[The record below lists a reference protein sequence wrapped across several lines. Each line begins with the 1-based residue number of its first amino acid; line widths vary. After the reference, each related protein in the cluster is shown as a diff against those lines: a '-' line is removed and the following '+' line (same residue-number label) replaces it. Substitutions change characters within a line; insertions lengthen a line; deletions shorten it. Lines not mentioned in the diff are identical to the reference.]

1 MAVFVLV
8 AVLVFAF
15 AAVGEASVGS
25 KQVKVDYNN
34 YKIMVDGKLVS
45 LPAGVEPFS
54 LNGTIYLPLRVVGEA
69 LKCNVNWQGETKT
82 AVISSGANAE
92 INSLK
97 LQVQSKDK
105 EIEELKKQVAALKQ
119 QLADAS
125 RNRSLSDLER
135 DLLED
140 YDEIDEVPVDDI
152 QLKGDEDEV
161 DVVVEVDLRY
171 YDDEWKDLSDS
182 DIKRY
187 IENLVKGIQKELS
200 KNTEVN
206 GEIVNN
212 DKNDVLV
219 KFSKDGTRSLSV
231 QYKDRKYRSGSSV
244 SDVEDELAGDIY
256 EVGNLEFSVYSVYY
270 YKNRDEITVRMHAR
284 DYDAS
289 QRWDKLSTS
298 VIEDDVESICED
310 IAETFEDDAGVD
322 PEWVYISFYD
332 EDLRLLGSYE
342 YNVDDGSLY

>member
-1 MAVFVLV
+1 
-8 AVLVFAF
+8 VFAF
-15 AAVGEASVGS
+15 AVAGEASVGS

-97 LQVQSKDK
+97 LQIQSKDK
-105 EIEELKKQVAALKQ
+105 EIEELKKQVAALQQ
-119 QLADAS
+119 QLANEGS
-125 RNRSLSDLER
+125 KGSISDLER

-140 YDEIDEVPVDDI
+140 YDEIEEVPVDDI
-152 QLKGDEDEV
+152 QLDGDEDEV
-161 DVVVEVDLRY
+161 DVVIEVDLRY

-182 DIKRY
+182 DIKSF
-187 IENLVKGIQKELS
+187 IEDLVKDIQKELS

-212 DKNDVLV
+212 DNDDVLV
-219 KFSKDGTRSLSV
+219 RFSKDGTKSLSV
-231 QYKDRKYRSGSSV
+231 QYKDRKYRSILSV
-244 SDVEDELAGDIY
+244 SYVEDDLEGKIY
-256 EVGNLEFSVYSVYY
+256 EVGDLKFSVYSVYY
-270 YKNRDEITVRMHAR
+270 NKNRDEITVQMHAG
-284 DYDAS
+284 DNDAS
-289 QRWDKLSTS
+289 QRWSKLSTS
-298 VIEDDVESICED
+298 VFEDDVESICEN

-332 EDLRLLGSYE
+332 EKSRLLKSYE
-342 YNVDDGSLY
+342 YDVIDGSLD